1 MGYIVEN
8 IDVLGPHTG
17 FLVKHID
24 ELLLF
29 ADESEVHSRYF
40 PELLPFVKVLIL
52 TSIFDVAS
60 LRARLGAAVGS
71 ART

>member
-1 MGYIVEN
+1 VGYIVEN

-17 FLVKHID
+17 PLVKHID

-40 PELLPFVKVLIL
+40 PELLPFVQVPP
-52 TSIFDVAS
+52 FGF
-60 LRARLGAAVGS
+60 RLSCGANIRVRNSKAKLF
-71 ART
+71 